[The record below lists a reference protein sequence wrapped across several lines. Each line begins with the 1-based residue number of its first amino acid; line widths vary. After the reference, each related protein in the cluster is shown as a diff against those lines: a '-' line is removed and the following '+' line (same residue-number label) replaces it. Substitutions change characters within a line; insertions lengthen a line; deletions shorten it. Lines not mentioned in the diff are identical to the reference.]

1 MNEQFLNDVISGLSA
16 IPKKL
21 DSKYF
26 YNAEGDA
33 LFQKIMQSD
42 EYYLTNCEFEI
53 FKARGPEIAALFKS
67 KLHEFDLLELGA
79 GDASKSSY
87 LLQALVDKQTPFT
100 YMPIDISASIIDYLK
115 VTLPEKV
122 PGLHIHG
129 LNGEYFP
136 MVEKAKE
143 ISSRRKA
150 VLFLGGNIGNMN
162 PSEALSF
169 CNKLHGALNKGDYV
183 MIGFDLRKNP
193 HAIFNAYNDS
203 EGYTK
208 AFNLNLLRRI
218 NDELGGDIEI
228 SNFEHYN
235 SYDPLTGACK
245 SYLFSLEAQEFKI
258 AGQRFQMDAAEVI
271 DMEISQKYSL
281 EEVLE
286 LANQTNFG
294 VVETFFDS
302 KRWFLDILWEVK

>member
-1 MNEQFLNDVISGLSA
+1 MNEQFLNDVVSGLSA
-16 IPKKL
+16 LPKKL

-33 LFQKIMQSD
+33 LFQKIMHSED
-42 EYYLTNCEFEI
+42 YYLTTCEFEI
-53 FKARGPEIAALFKS
+53 FQSRGSEMATL
-67 KLHEFDLLELGA
+67 LVDHLREFDLLELGA

-87 LLQALVDKQTPFT
+87 LLKALVNQQAEFT
-100 YMPIDISASIIDYLK
+100 YMPIDISASIIDYLAK
-115 VTLPEKV
+115 TLPSSI
-122 PGLHIHG
+122 PGLQMLG

-136 MVEKAKE
+136 MLEQAKT

-150 VLFLGGNIGNMN
+150 VLFLGGNIGNMT
-162 PSEALSF
+162 PDEAMSF
-169 CNKLHGALNKGDYV
+169 CKTLHGSLNPGDYV

-193 HAIFNAYNDS
+193 HAIFKAYNDS

-218 NDELGGDIEI
+218 NDELGGDIEL

-245 SYLFSLEAQEFKI
+245 SFLFSLEHQEFRI
-258 AGQRFQMDAAEVI
+258 AGQPFQLNAAEVI

-281 EEVLE
+281 EEILE
-286 LANQTNFG
+286 LANQTNFD

-302 KRWFLDILWEVK
+302 KRWFFDILWEVK

>member
-16 IPKKL
+16 VPKKL
-21 DSKYF
+21 NSKYF
-26 YNAEGDA
+26 YDAEGDA
-33 LFQKIMQSD
+33 LFQKIMQSE

-53 FKARGPEIAALFKS
+53 FKARGSEIAALFVNH
-67 KLHEFDLLELGA
+67 LREFDVLELGA

-87 LLQALVDKQTPFT
+87 LLKALVSQQAEFT
-100 YMPIDISASIIDYLK
+100 YMPIDISASIIDYLTI
-115 VTLPEKV
+115 TLPNEV
-122 PGLHIHG
+122 PGLQMQG

-136 MVEKAKE
+136 MLEKANAV
-143 ISSRRKA
+143 SSRRKA
-150 VLFLGGNIGNMN
+150 VLFLGGNIGNMTPN
-162 PSEALSF
+162 EARSF
-169 CNKLHGALNKGDYV
+169 CKTLHGSLNRGDYV

-193 HAIFNAYNDS
+193 HIIFNAYNDAK
-203 EGYTK
+203 GFTK

-218 NDELGGDIEI
+218 NNELGGNIDI

-245 SYLFSLEAQEFKI
+245 SFLFSLEPQHFQI
-258 AGQRFQMDAAEVI
+258 AGEPFLLNASEVI

-281 EEVLE
+281 EEILE